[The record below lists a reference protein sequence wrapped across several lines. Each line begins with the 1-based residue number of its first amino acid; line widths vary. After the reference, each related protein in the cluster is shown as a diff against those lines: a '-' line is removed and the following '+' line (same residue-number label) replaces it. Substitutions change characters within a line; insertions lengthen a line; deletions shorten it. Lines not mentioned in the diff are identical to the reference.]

1 MDLAEKA
8 SLLVEKIQEL
18 GSVLVAYSGGTDSAY
33 LAYAAHK
40 ALDGKMLAVIA
51 DSPSLPRA
59 ELEAALTF
67 TSECGIPTH
76 ILHTAE
82 LEKPEYTRNDSQRCF
97 FCKDEL
103 FTVMEAARVELGFEH
118 LAYGMNAD
126 DQSEFRPGQK
136 AAVLHR
142 ASAPLAAA
150 GLTKAEIRT
159 LAREANLSIWNK
171 PASACLSS
179 RIEYGRPVT
188 PENLMQ
194 VEQAEA
200 ALHRMGFLQ
209 VRVRHHGEL
218 ARVEIARADLPRA
231 LNLATLDGITAAVRA
246 AGFLYVTLDTQGYRS
261 GSMNDVL
268 PASAIATQ
276 GVIPGAIQEQRR
288 SQDRATKQEET
299 ITVLETS
306 VDDSTPQVLA
316 HVAERALAAGA
327 LDVMLAPV
335 IMKKGRPGT
344 LITVLCNE
352 SEAEILQD
360 LLLRET
366 STLGVRIRRERRAFL
381 ERSYATV
388 STPYGE
394 IRIKIGT
401 RDGEE
406 LNAAP
411 EFEDCRTAARE
422 HGVAVKQVMQA
433 ALAAYAAESAA
444 QLQAISLK
452 G

>member
-1 MDLAEKA
+1 MDLAAKA
-8 SLLVEKIQEL
+8 SLLTSKIEEL

-33 LAYAAHK
+33 LAYAAHR
-40 ALDGKMLAVIA
+40 AVGEKMLAVIA

-67 TSECGIPTH
+67 TSEQGIPTH
-76 ILHTAE
+76 TLHTAE
-82 LEKPEYTRNDSQRCF
+82 LENPDYVRNDSQRCF
-97 FCKDEL
+97 HCKDEL
-103 FTVMEAARVELGFEH
+103 FTVMERARAELGFEH

-136 AAVLHR
+136 AAALHH

-150 GLTKAEIRT
+150 GLTKTEIRT
-159 LAREANLSIWNK
+159 LAREAGLRIWDK

-179 RIEYGRPVT
+179 RIEYGRAVT

-194 VEQAEA
+194 VEQAED
-200 ALHRMGFLQ
+200 ALHRLGFPQ

-231 LNLATLDGITAAVRA
+231 LEMAMLDRITAAGRA

-268 PASAIATQ
+268 PVSAVNPA
-276 GVIPGAIQEQRR
+276 AAESRSKNYEREQ
-288 SQDRATKQEET
+288 TV
-299 ITVLETS
+299 TVLETA
-306 VDDSTPQVLA
+306 VDDSTPEVLA
-316 HVAERALAAGA
+316 HMAERALAAGA

-344 LITVLCNE
+344 MVTILCNE
-352 SEAEILQD
+352 TETAALQD

-366 STLGVRIRRERRAFL
+366 STLGVRVRSERRVAL
-381 ERSYATV
+381 ERSHRTV
-388 STPYGE
+388 VTEYGE
-394 IRIKIGT
+394 IRVKVGV

-411 EFEDCRTAARE
+411 EFEDCRAAAQKYGVPLKRVMQTASASYAAAR
-422 HGVAVKQVMQA
+422 
-433 ALAAYAAESAA
+433 AAEI
-444 QLQAISLK
+444 QRR
-452 G
+452 